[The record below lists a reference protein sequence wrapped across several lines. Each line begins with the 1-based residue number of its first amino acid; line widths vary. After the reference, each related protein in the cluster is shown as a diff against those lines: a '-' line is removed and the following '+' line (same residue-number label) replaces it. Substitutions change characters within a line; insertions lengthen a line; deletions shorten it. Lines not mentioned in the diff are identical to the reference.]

1 MKDMTKNILLWV
13 VIAFAL
19 LSMFNYF
26 GPRNKP
32 DTAMTYTNF
41 IAAINQGTIRQVSM
55 DGEIISGMMTDGD
68 RFLTYN
74 PGDPHLIDELSR
86 GNNVALTP

>member
-32 DTAMTYTNF
+32 
-41 IAAINQGTIRQVSM
+41 
-55 DGEIISGMMTDGD
+55 
-68 RFLTYN
+68 
-74 PGDPHLIDELSR
+74 
-86 GNNVALTP
+86 

>member
-41 IAAINQGTIRQVSM
+41 IAAINQGTIRQLSI
-55 DGEIISGMMTDGD
+55 DGEIISGCLLYTSPSPRDTE
-68 RFLTYN
+68 R
-74 PGDPHLIDELSR
+74 SR
-86 GNNVALTP
+86 MPSSA